1 MATDPKYLY
10 SDISDLILQAFYA
23 VRNALPYG
31 LNTDIYKRALCLE
44 MESLGLPVTSDK
56 EISITYKEKI
66 IGSFTLDF
74 VANHAVIIK
83 IINDDK
89 VCEQYQADAKKQLQL
104 TQYEVCL
111 ILNFSAEADHQHK
124 RIVLT
129 NDLKRKPLD

>member
-44 MESLGLPVTSDK
+44 MESLGLSVTSDK

-66 IGSFTLDF
+66 IGSFILDF
-74 VANHAVIIK
+74 VANNAVIIK

-89 VCEQYQADAKKQLQL
+89 GCEQYQADAKNQLQL
-104 TQYEVCL
+104 TEYEVCL
-111 ILNFSAEADHQHK
+111 ILNFSAETEHQHR

-129 NDLKRKPLD
+129 NDIKKHKHD